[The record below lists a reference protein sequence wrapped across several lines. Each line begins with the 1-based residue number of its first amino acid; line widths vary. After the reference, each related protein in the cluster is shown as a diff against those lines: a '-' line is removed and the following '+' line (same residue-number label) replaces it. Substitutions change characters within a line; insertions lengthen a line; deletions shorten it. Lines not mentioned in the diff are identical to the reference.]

1 MDNLDEISH
10 HMDDGGSI
18 VTRRSLNTVP
28 VSDHSIIDRCIG
40 LHFALVEALGV
51 TLIYSRATKPNALHS
66 EAEVVEPRSTAY
78 CCSIYSVTFRLRSFA
93 VISSRPPPNFP
104 SSGSESSF
112 VPQYIDAGCMIA
124 VELA

>member
-1 MDNLDEISH
+1 
-10 HMDDGGSI
+10 MDDCGSI
-18 VTRRSLNTVP
+18 VTRRSLNSVP
-28 VSDHSIIDRCIG
+28 VSDHSIIDRYIG
-40 LHFALVEALGV
+40 LHFALLKPLGIN
-51 TLIYSRATKPNALHS
+51 LIYSRATKPDALHS
-66 EAEVVEPRSTAY
+66 EAEVVEPRSTTY

-93 VISSRPPPNFP
+93 VISSRGFLHSHFCPPTFP